1 MLYRRAEA
9 MAAWRRVTAPVL
21 WGEPAEPDLPR
32 KLGVS
37 DAAHAEARACF
48 RDFREVQV
56 ADCGHNLHHDQP
68 DAVARII
75 ESFLLSKES

>member
-1 MLYRRAEA
+1 MQLVDENDAARGAAHFHATLIEA
-9 MAAWRRVTAPVL
+9 LTQW
-21 WGEPAEPDLPR
+21 
-32 KLGVS
+32 VS